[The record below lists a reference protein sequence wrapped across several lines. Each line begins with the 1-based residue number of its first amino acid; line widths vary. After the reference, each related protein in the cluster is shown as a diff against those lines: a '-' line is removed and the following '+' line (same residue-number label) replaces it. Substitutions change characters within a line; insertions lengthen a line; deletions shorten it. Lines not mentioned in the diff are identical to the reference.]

1 MLKDKILNSK
11 AIVVLGSGGVGK
23 TTSSMGIAILA
34 ASLGKRVAVLSID
47 PSKRLATALGFEP
60 TSELQKLSLS
70 FISKDSG
77 GEMSAAVVD
86 QKKIFDDVVR
96 KYGKSTKQVKA
107 ILDHP
112 LYKAAS
118 SNLSGPIEYMSLAK
132 FSDLYTSDDFDLVVL
147 DTPPDN
153 NALDF
158 LARPNVLAGFIDKKI
173 MKWLIKPF
181 AIAGKFGMS
190 KFLNIGEKLMGGLAK
205 ITGVSMLSQFANF
218 LVMMQEVIEGFHSVG
233 NEVLKILSDK
243 STSFFLVVSSAED
256 RMPGVKQFWGQLN
269 EMGYAVSAVLAN
281 RCLSD
286 DVQKELTQLA
296 SELDDSQ
303 SQHLNYYFGRQKLQQ
318 RILAELDLLS
328 SEKDDSDI
336 YRVSDMVGEI
346 DNISAFSSYLRELKT
361 L

>member
-1 MLKDKILNSK
+1 M
-11 AIVVLGSGGVGK
+11 
-23 TTSSMGIAILA
+23 
-34 ASLGKRVAVLSID
+34 
-47 PSKRLATALGFEP
+47 
-60 TSELQKLSLS
+60 
-70 FISKDSG
+70 
-77 GEMSAAVVD
+77 VD

-96 KYGKSTKQVKA
+96 KYGKSKKQVNA
-107 ILDHP
+107 ILGHP

-218 LVMMQEVIEGFHSVG
+218 LVMMQEVIEGFPLSRKRSAQ
-233 NEVLKILSDK
+233 KILSDK

-269 EMGYAVSAVLAN
+269 EDGI
-281 RCLSD
+281 RC
-286 DVQKELTQLA
+286 ERC
-296 SELDDSQ
+296 
-303 SQHLNYYFGRQKLQQ
+303 FGK
-318 RILAELDLLS
+318 
-328 SEKDDSDI
+328 
-336 YRVSDMVGEI
+336 
-346 DNISAFSSYLRELKT
+346 
-361 L
+361 